1 MRDFASVKKFNDR
14 NPRTGEMEWTS
25 YKITHTN
32 GYITF
37 VPLIPENKDYQDIMG
52 WVEEGNTIEE
62 AD

>member
-1 MRDFASVKKFNDR
+1 
-14 NPRTGEMEWTS
+14 MEWGS

>member
-1 MRDFASVKKFNDR
+1 MNIQSVKKFEGL
-14 NPRTGEMEWTS
+14 NPQTGEMEWIS

-37 VPLIPENKDYQDIMG
+37 VPLNSDNIYYQNILQ